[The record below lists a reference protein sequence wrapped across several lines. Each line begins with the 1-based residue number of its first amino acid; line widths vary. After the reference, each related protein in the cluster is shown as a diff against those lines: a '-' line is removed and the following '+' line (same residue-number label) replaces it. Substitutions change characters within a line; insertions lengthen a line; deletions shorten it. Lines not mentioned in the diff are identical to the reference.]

1 MKRTMTIAL
10 AVALLG
16 LPMVARADD
25 GQAVARGAGSAFGT
39 LVYTP
44 VKTSFCILGAIGGG
58 FTYMVDSKTGAKV
71 ARGACGGT
79 WVITPSAVGGSE
91 PVHFVGNTA
100 PDGDQRSRVASAPQ
114 TQQYAPSK
122 QKAPSTQK

>member
-1 MKRTMTIAL
+1 MKGTMTIAL

-25 GQAVARGAGSAFGT
+25 GQEVARGAGSAFGT

-79 WVITPSAVGGSE
+79 WVITPSAVGGNE

-100 PDGDQRSRVASAPQ
+100 PDGDQRSRVASAPP
-114 TQQYAPSK
+114 TQYAPNK

>member
-16 LPMVARADD
+16 LPMAAGADD
-25 GQAVARGAGSAFGT
+25 GQEVARGAGSAFGT

-79 WVITPSAVGGSE
+79 WVITPSAVGGRE

-100 PDGDQRSRVASAPQ
+100 PNGGQQTHVASTPPPQ
-114 TQQYAPSK
+114 NAGSAQNAASPK
-122 QKAPSTQK
+122 K